1 MIEVSNVTKLYGT
14 LRAVNG
20 VDFRVQR
27 GEILGLLGPNAAG
40 KTTLMRIMTGYL
52 PATEGTVK
60 VGGHDVHDQPLAVK
74 KSIGYLPEN
83 PPLYPEMSVKMFLS
97 FCAEINGVPASERKK
112 KVDETIEAVGLEDV
126 RDRLIENISKGYRQ
140 RTGLASALV
149 HDPDV
154 LILDEPTVGLDPR
167 QIIDIRNLIKS
178 QAGKRTIVLS
188 SHILPEVSATCDR
201 IVILNRGNV
210 VAIDTQDELTR
221 RVRGGESLR
230 LEIGGCDAKQAADEI
245 GALDGVA
252 KVEIIDSA
260 AGAAK
265 LEVVSSQ
272 GADAREAVFRKVVE
286 KDWILLEMSRSGMT
300 LEDVFLQLTTTE
312 EVALNG

>member
-1 MIEVSNVTKLYGT
+1 MIEVGNVTKLYGT

-20 VDFRVQR
+20 VDFKVKR
-27 GEILGLLGPNAAG
+27 GEVLGLLGPNAAG

-60 VGGHDVHDQPLAVK
+60 IGGKDVFDQPLEAK
-74 KSIGYLPEN
+74 KNIGYLPEN
-83 PPLYPEMSVKMFLS
+83 PPLYPEMSVKMYLGFT
-97 FCAEINGVPASERKK
+97 AEIRGVPRGERRQR
-112 KVDETIEAVGLEDV
+112 VAEVIEMTGLGDV
-126 RDRLIENISKGYRQ
+126 RDRLIDNISKGYRQ
-140 RTGLASALV
+140 RVGLAQALV

-210 VAIDTQDELTR
+210 VAVDTQDELTR
-221 RVRGGESLR
+221 RASGGEHLR
-230 LEIGGCDAKQAADEI
+230 VEIGGCTASDAAEEI
-245 GALDGVA
+245 EGIEGVV
-252 KVEIIDSA
+252 KVET
-260 AGAAK
+260 AGGAGDAAK
-265 LEVVSSQ
+265 LDVMTAQ
-272 GADAREAVFRKVVE
+272 GADVREAVFKKVVE
-286 KDWILLEMSRSGMT
+286 KEWILLEMSRAGMS

-312 EVALNG
+312 EVAHNG